1 VRQSLA
7 AWAGVGS
14 MEFVEARQYHRAKDP
29 VMCALIDTTARL
41 ALRYSIFLLALTA
54 VEIAG
59 AAAGC

>member
-1 VRQSLA
+1 
-7 AWAGVGS
+7 

>member
-1 VRQSLA
+1 
-7 AWAGVGS
+7 
-14 MEFVEARQYHRAKDP
+14 MEFVEARQLPPRQDP

-41 ALRYSIFLLALTA
+41 ALRCSIFLLALTA